1 MLVTQILHRSWIVV
15 AAIVIATC
23 PSRGADAPSC
33 GELPC
38 RANGMPYV
46 TTSGTIIILP
56 GEKFWVELKIEG
68 DKIVALIPRKEPG
81 SPNTLQLRVFV
92 ERGAT
97 ALIWGNQLDRP
108 VLFDATATAPQ
119 RETSRIDCP
128 LPPKKYTY
136 QLWTFVAEAIEI
148 GNFGFVPAAGAK
160 CD

>member
-1 MLVTQILHRSWIVV
+1 MMLRSLLVGVGLLLCMV
-15 AAIVIATC
+15 AKA
-23 PSRGADAPSC
+23 ADAPSC

-46 TTSGTIIILP
+46 TTNGTIIILP

-68 DKIVALIPRKEPG
+68 DKVVALVPRKEPG
-81 SPNTLQLRVFV
+81 SPSALQFRVFV
-92 ERGAT
+92 EQGAT

-108 VLFDATATAPQ
+108 VLFDATATAPR
-119 RETSRIDCP
+119 RETNRIDCP

-136 QLWTFVAEAIEI
+136 QLWRFVAEAIEI
-148 GNFGFVPAAGAK
+148 GNFGFVPAIGAK